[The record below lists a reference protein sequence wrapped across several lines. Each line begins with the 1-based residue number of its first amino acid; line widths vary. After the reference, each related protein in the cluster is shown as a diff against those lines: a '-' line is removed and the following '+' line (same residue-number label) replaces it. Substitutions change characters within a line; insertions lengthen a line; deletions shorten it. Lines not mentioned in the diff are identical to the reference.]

1 MRVICLGFR
10 AYSPHRACFLQAVA
24 CSPVPPSSLP
34 LLHFNVGY
42 GSTFI
47 SVSGIKCS
55 HKKQLR
61 GERVLL
67 LFSFVLLLL
76 FFADLVYFCN
86 SSFESIIAGAF
97 RWQQL
102 EAAAAGSSGVSHSR
116 CKSREEG
123 QHTIACLLACAQ
135 LEFFTRTHSS
145 GRLPWKQH
153 HPHCPGSPT
162 LIDLMKTIPCRH
174 AKDNPMQI
182 ILHRDSSQEIPGCIH
197 LTTRAH
203 HYNRKNWFS
212 CCSSLHE
219 KYPQGS
225 RI

>member
-34 LLHFNVGY
+34 LLHFNIGC

-47 SVSGIKCS
+47 SVTGIKCS
-55 HKKQLR
+55 HKKQLT

-67 LFSFVLLLL
+67 LFSFVLFLL
-76 FFADLVYFCN
+76 FFADLVYFRN

-116 CKSREEG
+116 CKGGEEG
-123 QHTIACLLACAQ
+123 QHTQSLACLLVLSLSSSHAHTVQDAC
-135 LEFFTRTHSS
+135 LGNSTTHIVL
-145 GRLPWKQH
+145 G
-153 HPHCPGSPT
+153 HPH
-162 LIDLMKTIPCRH
+162 
-174 AKDNPMQI
+174 
-182 ILHRDSSQEIPGCIH
+182 
-197 LTTRAH
+197 
-203 HYNRKNWFS
+203 
-212 CCSSLHE
+212 
-219 KYPQGS
+219 
-225 RI
+225 